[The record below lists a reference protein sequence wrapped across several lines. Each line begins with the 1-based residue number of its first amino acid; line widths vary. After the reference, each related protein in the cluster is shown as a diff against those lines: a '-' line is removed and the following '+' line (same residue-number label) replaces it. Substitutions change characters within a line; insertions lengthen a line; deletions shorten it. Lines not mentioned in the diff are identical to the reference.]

1 MLGPDETRTGAI
13 GRRSPSV
20 VQVRGRTDSPYAD
33 RHVVCYKE
41 RTRERLM
48 PLSRVT
54 CQITPPRVLPMWLL
68 LAAVV
73 PATAAAQPPA
83 TDDDP
88 GIPIE
93 NATVRHA
100 CGACH
105 EPDDAGRLSRISFRR
120 TTPEG
125 WQHTIR
131 RMVTLNEAT
140 IDPETA
146 REVVRVLA
154 NSLGL
159 APDEARPA
167 AYEAER
173 RADDQP
179 YDDAEIQQICT
190 QCHSM
195 GRVISQRRTADEWS
209 LLMAMHRGYYPFTD
223 FQSFRRSGPP
233 SDDPQPVD
241 QAIAH
246 LSERFPLDTPAWAA
260 WSATMRPARVAG
272 TWLLRG
278 QAHGIGAVY
287 GRVTIAA
294 VSGTVDEFTTETR
307 YVYARDGRR
316 VTREGRAII
325 YTGFQW
331 RGRSFEGPDDTA
343 GLREVMFVERDWQTM
358 SGRWFTGA
366 YDEVGLDVTL
376 ERVAGAPMVSGVH
389 PPAIRIGTTET
400 LRVYGMNLAPQTPPG
415 AIDLGPGLEV
425 LRVIETTETTG
436 DQMDIEVR
444 VDDAA
449 AVGERDLF
457 FDQAALPGAV
467 TVYDTVH
474 RVAVTP
480 QAGMARVGGVSVPKQ
495 YQRFEA
501 RAFHDGPDGESD
513 TDDDLDLGIIDV
525 GWTLE
530 EYAATFGDDDIRYV
544 GEIDGQGLFTPAD
557 DGPNVERSGN
567 RNNVGDVWV
576 IATYSGDAD
585 DEQVLRARAHLLVTV
600 PLYMR
605 WEPTAVEQP

>member
-1 MLGPDETRTGAI
+1 
-13 GRRSPSV
+13 
-20 VQVRGRTDSPYAD
+20 
-33 RHVVCYKE
+33 
-41 RTRERLM
+41 M
-48 PLSRVT
+48 PLFRVT
-54 CQITPPRVLPMWLL
+54 CQITPPRVLPVLL
-68 LAAVV
+68 LAAMV
-73 PATAAAQPPA
+73 PAAAAAQPPA

-93 NATVRHA
+93 NAAVREA
-100 CGACH
+100 CGSCH

-125 WQHTIR
+125 WQQTIR
-131 RMVTLNEAT
+131 RMVTLNDAT
-140 IDPETA
+140 ITPETA

-154 NSLGL
+154 NTLGL

-167 AYEAER
+167 AYEVER

-195 GRVISQRRTADEWS
+195 GRVISQRRTEDEWS
-209 LLMAMHRGYYPFTD
+209 LLMAMHRGYYPFAD
-223 FQSFRRSGPP
+223 FQAFRRTGPSSP
-233 SDDPQPVD
+233 DPQPVD

-246 LSERFPLDTPAWAA
+246 LSERFPLDTPEWAA

-287 GRVTIAA
+287 GRVTIMA
-294 VSGTVDEFTTETR
+294 VPGTVDEFTTETR

-331 RGRSFEGPDDTA
+331 RGRSSEGPDDA
-343 GLREVMFVERDWQTM
+343 DGLREVMFVERDWQTM

-376 ERVAGAPMVSGVH
+376 ERVAGAPVLSGVH
-389 PPAIRIGTTET
+389 PPALRIGATET
-400 LRVYGMNLAPQTPPG
+400 LRVYGMNLAPQPPPG
-415 AIDLGPGLEV
+415 AIDLGPGIEV
-425 LRVIETTETTG
+425 LRIIETTT
-436 DQMDIEVR
+436 DRMDIEVR
-444 VDDAA
+444 VDDTA
-449 AVGERDLF
+449 AVGVRDLF
-457 FDQAALPGAV
+457 LDQAALPSAV

-480 QAGMARVGGVSVPKQ
+480 QAGMSRVGGIRFPKQ
-495 YQRFEA
+495 YQQFEA

-513 TDDDLDLGIIDV
+513 TDDDLDLGLVDV
-525 GWTLE
+525 TWTLE

-544 GEIDGQGLFTPAD
+544 GAIDPQGRFTPAE
-557 DGPNVERSGN
+557 DGPNVERSGD
-567 RNNVGDVWV
+567 RNNIGDVWV
-576 IATYSGDAD
+576 IATYAGNAD
-585 DEQVLRARAHLLVTV
+585 DDAVPRARAHLLVTV
-600 PLYMR
+600 PLYLR
-605 WEPTAVEQP
+605 WEPTLVEQP

>member
-1 MLGPDETRTGAI
+1 
-13 GRRSPSV
+13 
-20 VQVRGRTDSPYAD
+20 
-33 RHVVCYKE
+33 
-41 RTRERLM
+41 M

-54 CQITPPRVLPMWLL
+54 CQITPPRVLFVWLL
-68 LAAVV
+68 LAAMV

-83 TDDDP
+83 RDDDP

-93 NATVRHA
+93 NTAVREA
-100 CGACH
+100 CGSCH
-105 EPDDAGRLSRISFRR
+105 QPDDAGRLSRISFRR

-125 WQHTIR
+125 WQQTIR
-131 RMVTLNEAT
+131 RMVTLNDAT
-140 IDPETA
+140 ITPETA
-146 REVVRVLA
+146 REVVRFLA
-154 NSLGL
+154 NTLGL

-167 AYEAER
+167 AYEVER

-195 GRVISQRRTADEWS
+195 GRVISQRRTEDEWS
-209 LLMAMHRGYYPFTD
+209 LLMAMHRGYYPLTD

-233 SDDPQPVD
+233 SPDPEPQPVD

-246 LSERFPLDTPAWAA
+246 LSERFPLDTPEWAA

-278 QAHGIGAVY
+278 RAHGSGAVY
-287 GRVTIAA
+287 GQVTITA
-294 VSGTVDEFTTETR
+294 VPGTVGEFTTETR
-307 YVYARDGRR
+307 YVYAHDGRR
-316 VTREGRAII
+316 VTHEGRAII

-331 RGRSFEGPDDTA
+331 RGRSSEGPDDA
-343 GLREVMFVERDWQTM
+343 DGLREVMFVERDWQTM

-376 ERVAGAPMVSGVH
+376 ERVAGAPVVSGVH
-389 PPAIRIGTTET
+389 PPRIRIGATAT
-400 LRVYGMNLAPQTPPG
+400 LRIHGVNLTPQTPPG
-415 AIDLGPGLEV
+415 AIDLGPGIEV
-425 LRVIETTETTG
+425 LRIIETTS
-436 DQMDIEVR
+436 DRMDIEVR
-444 VDDAA
+444 VDSAA

-457 FDQAALPGAV
+457 LDQAALPGAV

-480 QAGMARVGGVSVPKQ
+480 QAGMARVGGIRFPKQ
-495 YQRFEA
+495 YQQFEA

-513 TDDDLDLGIIDV
+513 TDDDLDLGVVDV
-525 GWTLE
+525 AWTLE

-544 GEIDGQGLFTPAD
+544 GAIDPQGRFTPAE

-576 IATYSGDAD
+576 IATYACDTDDDA
-585 DEQVLRARAHLLVTV
+585 VLRARAHLLVTV
-600 PLYMR
+600 PLYLR
-605 WEPTAVEQP
+605 WEPAAVEEP